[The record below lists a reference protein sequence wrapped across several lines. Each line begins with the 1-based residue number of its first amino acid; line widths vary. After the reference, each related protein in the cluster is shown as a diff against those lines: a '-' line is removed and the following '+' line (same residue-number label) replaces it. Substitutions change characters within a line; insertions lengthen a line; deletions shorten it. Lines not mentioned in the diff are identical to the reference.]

1 MLLSLKND
9 NRVVKYQGR
18 EASVRAYVRFV
29 CTEAAV
35 ISRRAIKIT
44 IPGKV
49 HFWFSSAWSPW
60 IGGPLW
66 SIYIDTCIAIGSSSF

>member
-35 ISRRAIKIT
+35 QAAFQDEQLKLKPRERFISGSRVHGH
-44 IPGKV
+44 PGLV
-49 HFWFSSAWSPW
+49 GLF
-60 IGGPLW
+60 GV
-66 SIYIDTCIAIGSSSF
+66 SI

>member
-35 ISRRAIKIT
+35 ISRRAIKIKPRERF
-44 IPGKV
+44 ISGSRVHGHPGLEGLFGV
-49 HFWFSSAWSPW
+49 
-60 IGGPLW
+60 
-66 SIYIDTCIAIGSSSF
+66 SI